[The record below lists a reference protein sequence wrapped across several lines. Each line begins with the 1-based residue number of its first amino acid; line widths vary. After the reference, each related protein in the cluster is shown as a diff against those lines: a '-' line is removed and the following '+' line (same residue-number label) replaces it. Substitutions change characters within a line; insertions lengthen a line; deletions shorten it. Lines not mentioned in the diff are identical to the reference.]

1 MANLCQS
8 QSDIGASATKIWRGP
23 AVAQNQDGLNRRQA
37 MAAGATAAAL
47 SASPTFAVATKNW
60 SAGSVVHLLPAVNHN
75 SVLLKTSFNTAYKTV
90 HLLVDGRAVTG
101 SKTDMDGR
109 YWHFHVTDL
118 PANTRLTLQ
127 LASGRT
133 KLCDPWPLNTMP
145 KPDEA
150 VGNFRFLSF
159 TCAGGDPA
167 LPGMSGES
175 FRPMDVRHRLLAR
188 AMSFGPQA
196 VIANGDHVYWD
207 QTTWL
212 NSRNPRIKAAASAWY
227 GKFGNL
233 DRSLPAL
240 GSANEDVLRRVG
252 ENQIAAVY
260 GTQLRST
267 PSYFVADDHDYF
279 ENDEAEERFV
289 TFPPDQ
295 FSMSA
300 KRAIQNLFYPEFLP
314 DAARPIGL
322 SGALSDGLDGSFG
335 TLRVGKLFE
344 ALIYDCGG
352 YITLKG
358 PSARLVPI
366 EAENWLLD
374 RTRRQDTAQLLHVPS
389 HPPGWSAGKWREW
402 YPDIM
407 ESPATRIAT
416 DGTAITD
423 WGGSSDGKGKL
434 STAHPKYF
442 WQSGWH
448 AQHQRIFSALSQ
460 QEKRPAAIMS
470 GDLHA
475 TGALRIER
483 SGDLDLS
490 ANPVNMLLAGTLG
503 TSDSGW
509 PSGARGAAPQVPA
522 SLLAKVTDPL
532 VERNGFTIVDVTPE
546 KMIFRLFGWREPLPI
561 SAIDT
566 LEPHAVIT
574 VARPV

>member
-1 MANLCQS
+1 MAQEKLTVS
-8 QSDIGASATKIWRGP
+8 RREAIAAGASAI
-23 AVAQNQDGLNRRQA
+23 AV
-37 MAAGATAAAL
+37 
-47 SASPTFAVATKNW
+47 SASPALASTAKSW
-60 SAGSVVHLLPAVNHN
+60 RAGGVKHILPCANHN
-75 SVLLKTSFNTAYKTV
+75 SILIKASFETPQKGV
-90 HLLVDGRAVTG
+90 KLLVDGRASSGVQ
-101 SKTDMDGR
+101 TDLDGR
-109 YWHFHVTDL
+109 YWSFRVGGL
-118 PANTRLTLQ
+118 PADTSYNLQ
-127 LASGRT
+127 LTADGE
-133 KLCDPWPLNTMP
+133 KLCDAWPLRTMAS
-145 KPDEA
+145 PDQL

-167 LPGMSGES
+167 LPGLSGES
-175 FRPMDVRHRLLAR
+175 FRPMDIRQRLLAR

-207 QTTWL
+207 QMTWL
-212 NSRNPRIKAAASAWY
+212 NSRSPRIRASASAWY
-227 GKFGNL
+227 EKFGNF
-233 DRSLPAL
+233 DRRLPAL
-240 GSANEDVLRRVG
+240 GTSNEDLICRIG
-252 ENQIAAVY
+252 EAQIAAVY
-260 GTQLRST
+260 GTRLRST

-300 KRAIQNLFYPEFLP
+300 KRAVQKLFYPEFLP
-314 DAARPIGL
+314 DPHRPTGL
-322 SGALSDGLDGSFG
+322 SGGLPDGLDGSFG

-352 YITLKG
+352 YLSLKG
-358 PSARLVPI
+358 ASARLVPT
-366 EAENWLLD
+366 EAEDWLLE

-407 ESPATRIAT
+407 ETQATRISA

-442 WQSGWH
+442 WQSGWY
-448 AQHQRIFSALSQ
+448 AQHQRIFSALSE
-460 QEKRPAAIMS
+460 QERRPAAIMS

-475 TGALRIER
+475 TGALRIQR
-483 SGDLDLS
+483 SGNLNLL
-490 ANPVNMLLAGTLG
+490 ANPVHVLLAGTLG

-509 PSGARGAAPQVPA
+509 PSGARGAAPQVPT
-522 SLLAKVTDPL
+522 SLLAQVTDPL
-532 VERNGFTIVDVTPE
+532 VERNGFSIVDVTPD
-546 KMIFRLFGWREPLPI
+546 KMIFRLFGWREPQAV
-561 SAIDT
+561 SDIDT

-574 VARPV
+574 VARPA